1 VIKLLA
7 SLLSLLDRI
16 YAAWSDNK
24 LKEQGRQ
31 EAIQEAKDDAE
42 HQIALA
48 AAVLAVSDSARDERL
63 RSRFDRSHPAE

>member
-1 VIKLLA
+1 MIKLLA

-31 EAIQEAKDDAE
+31 EVIQEAKDDIE
-42 HQIALA
+42 RQIAFA
-48 AAVLAVSDSARDERL
+48 AAVLTVSDPARDERL
-63 RSRFDRSHPAE
+63 RSRFDRSRPSE